1 MILAYALLLGS
12 FLQGDD
18 HLYLANR
25 TDAETDAS
33 SFWFWLI
40 LGIILLGI
48 LIVAIC
54 FDGNGHPRRWLT
66 RNNYQSPR
74 DEDH

>member
-12 FLQGDD
+12 YLQGDD
-18 HLYLANR
+18 HLYVANR
-25 TDAETDAS
+25 TDAETDTS

-54 FDGNGHPRRWLT
+54 FDGNGHPRRWLA
-66 RNNYQSPR
+66 RKNHLRSM
-74 DEDH
+74 D